1 VARYWIP
8 DIVRYPE
15 RICFSTGAPID
26 GVQRRLAVS
35 ATTSADK
42 TLEEFYYLVMGIQY
56 PNIFAIARERE
67 CVYFAYD
74 VAARS

>member
-1 VARYWIP
+1 MFVRLESTNLWCLSMAGC
-8 DIVRYPE
+8 IVSEGFPE
-15 RICFSTGAPID
+15 
-26 GVQRRLAVS
+26 
-35 ATTSADK
+35 
-42 TLEEFYYLVMGIQY
+42 TLEEFFYLITGIQY

>member
-1 VARYWIP
+1 VSTSMWCLHSICDRVPYWR
-8 DIVRYPE
+8 D
-15 RICFSTGAPID
+15 
-26 GVQRRLAVS
+26 
-35 ATTSADK
+35 
-42 TLEEFYYLVMGIQY
+42 TLEEFYYLIMGIQY

>member
-1 VARYWIP
+1 MF
-8 DIVRYPE
+8 VRL
-15 RICFSTGAPID
+15 GAPID
-26 GVQRRLAVS
+26 GVQRRLSAS
-35 ATTSADK
+35 ATTCADK

>member
-1 VARYWIP
+1 MFVRLECTSRWCLHSICYWSP
-8 DIVRYPE
+8 
-15 RICFSTGAPID
+15 TG
-26 GVQRRLAVS
+26 
-35 ATTSADK
+35 K
-42 TLEEFYYLVMGIQY
+42 ETLEEFYYLVMGIQY

>member
-1 VARYWIP
+1 MF
-8 DIVRYPE
+8 VRL
-15 RICFSTGAPID
+15 GAPID
-26 GVQRRLAVS
+26 GVQRRLTAS
-35 ATTSADK
+35 SSTFRR